1 MTAMCLIVMREPEPV
16 RLSVTVVE
24 ELHPVASAMLPARP
38 GATAPTVTAGA
49 LPAPAYDRLTVTWL
63 ALAILNPVTVTLATL
78 LEAVKLVAEPTP
90 WPLAFPGC
98 TSQGLRPSPQE

>member
-24 ELHPVASAMLPARP
+24 ELHPVASVMLPARP

-49 LPAPAYDRLTVTWL
+49 LPAPVYDRLTVTWL

-78 LEAVKLVAEPTP
+78 LEAVKLVPEPYLVQLP
-90 WPLAFPGC
+90 FPGC
-98 TSQGLRPSPQE
+98 PPQGLGP